1 MRWEKESCFVTSMFK
16 KLDEN
21 DDDSDDDDDD
31 DNKVQ

>member
-1 MRWEKESCFVTSMFK
+1 MRWEKGSCFVTSMFK